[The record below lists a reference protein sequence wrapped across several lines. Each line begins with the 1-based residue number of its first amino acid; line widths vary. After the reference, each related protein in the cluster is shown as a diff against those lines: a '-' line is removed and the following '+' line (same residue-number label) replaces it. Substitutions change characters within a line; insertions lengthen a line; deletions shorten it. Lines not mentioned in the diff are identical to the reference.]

1 MEYKLYQKIKS
12 IRAFNR
18 YYTNI
23 LGLVNKNIL
32 DYNFSLAE
40 ARVLLE
46 ISKIE
51 NCTSKKLSDLLNMDA
66 GYLSRIIKQFEKHGL
81 IEREKSKEDKRSY
94 ILELTESGSKKLS
107 EMDNSSNKQI
117 YNLIKD
123 LTEENQSKLV
133 SDMISVE
140 NILTNNK
147 NIKLGDITIRN
158 DLRSGDIGYL
168 IYMHGWIYKKEHN
181 YNRIFEAYVLQ
192 TFYEFALNYDEN
204 KDRIWIAEYNNEIIG
219 SIAIIDRG
227 DRAQLRW
234 LLLHP
239 DFRGIGL
246 AKYLLHEALDYCRKV
261 DYKSVYLETTD
272 DLKEAISL
280 YTKQGFMK
288 VSEKENHIWAK
299 NVVEIELELVL
310 RK

>member
-1 MEYKLYQKIKS
+1 MEYNLYQKIKS

-107 EMDNSSNKQI
+107 
-117 YNLIKD
+117 
-123 LTEENQSKLV
+123 
-133 SDMISVE
+133 
-140 NILTNNK
+140 
-147 NIKLGDITIRN
+147 
-158 DLRSGDIGYL
+158 
-168 IYMHGWIYKKEHN
+168 
-181 YNRIFEAYVLQ
+181 
-192 TFYEFALNYDEN
+192 
-204 KDRIWIAEYNNEIIG
+204 
-219 SIAIIDRG
+219 
-227 DRAQLRW
+227 
-234 LLLHP
+234 
-239 DFRGIGL
+239 
-246 AKYLLHEALDYCRKV
+246 
-261 DYKSVYLETTD
+261 
-272 DLKEAISL
+272 
-280 YTKQGFMK
+280 
-288 VSEKENHIWAK
+288 
-299 NVVEIELELVL
+299 
-310 RK
+310 

>member
-1 MEYKLYQKIKS
+1 
-12 IRAFNR
+12 
-18 YYTNI
+18 
-23 LGLVNKNIL
+23 
-32 DYNFSLAE
+32 
-40 ARVLLE
+40 
-46 ISKIE
+46 
-51 NCTSKKLSDLLNMDA
+51 
-66 GYLSRIIKQFEKHGL
+66 
-81 IEREKSKEDKRSY
+81 
-94 ILELTESGSKKLS
+94 
-107 EMDNSSNKQI
+107 
-117 YNLIKD
+117 
-123 LTEENQSKLV
+123 
-133 SDMISVE
+133 
-140 NILTNNK
+140 
-147 NIKLGDITIRN
+147 
-158 DLRSGDIGYL
+158 
-168 IYMHGWIYKKEHN
+168 MHGWIYKKEHN

-299 NVVEIELELVL
+299 NVMEIELELVL